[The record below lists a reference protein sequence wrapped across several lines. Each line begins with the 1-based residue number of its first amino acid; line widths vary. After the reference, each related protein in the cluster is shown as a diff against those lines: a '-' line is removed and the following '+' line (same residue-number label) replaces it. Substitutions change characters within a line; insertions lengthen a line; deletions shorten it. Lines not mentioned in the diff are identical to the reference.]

1 MDELKEQGKG
11 KGLTMRK
18 SWEEM
23 RKGGSAAPTPEAIES
38 ILRGDNSMT
47 LSREKVIEKISG
59 YLLSK
64 ITVKEDP
71 ETGERSAV
79 WSGVPTKAGL
89 ALALGISPATLCRYV
104 AGAWGGNRYNPE
116 SPNSHPII
124 NPADF
129 DLLRKAYTMVEEFY
143 EGRLGSNGQP
153 VGAIFWLKNKASI
166 DGTWKDKSEV
176 ETYTR
181 TDWNNGEI
189 PDRAGIISR
198 LPGKTPH
205 DEEMEIDNIIE
216 NI

>member
-1 MDELKEQGKG
+1 MNELKEQSKG
-11 KGLTMRK
+11 KGLAMRK

-23 RKGGSAAPTPEAIES
+23 HKGGGIAPTPEIIQS
-38 ILRGDNSMT
+38 ILRSDNDMT
-47 LSREKVIEKISG
+47 LSREEVIEKISG

-64 ITVKEDP
+64 ITVKENP
-71 ETGERSAV
+71 ETGVQSAV

-89 ALALGISPATLCRYV
+89 ALALGVSPATLCRYV

-124 NPADF
+124 NPEDF
-129 DLLRKAYTMVEEFY
+129 DLLRKAYTMVEDFY

-166 DGTWKDKSEV
+166 DGTWRDKSEV

-181 TDWNNGEI
+181 TDWNNGEL
-189 PDRAGIISR
+189 PNRAEIVSR
-198 LPGKTPH
+198 LPGKTAH
-205 DEEMEIDNIIE
+205 DGEPDIDDIIE
-216 NI
+216 NL